1 MPIPIQMME
10 ENYAAFLVR
19 PRRKPFDVDEAE
31 ARFPDEDELVI
42 KNAAVSINPIDIFM
56 QDEQVQNLTT
66 PAILGADVAGE
77 VVEVGSQV
85 NRFSAG
91 DRVMG
96 HALRLATEDDRH
108 AAFQNFTV
116 LLPNMAC
123 QIPPSLSYEDASTMP
138 LGISTAAAALFQEK
152 TLNLRPPVQYPPTQD
167 EWVIIAG
174 ATGNVG
180 SHGVRLAAA
189 AGYKV
194 LGTASTSSFD
204 VAKKLGATELVDYKS
219 KDLAGTLARKLDG
232 QRVAGA
238 FDASGTPSSNVE
250 LAKALADCEGNRVL
264 TTVLDWWPG
273 DDPVPQGVTFA
284 PIQAIDIRNN
294 AVGKMV
300 WEDYL
305 PDALATGKYFIPFPK
320 AKVVGTSLKDIQG
333 AMDNKVSGGKA
344 VVTLK

>member
-1 MPIPIQMME
+1 ME
-10 ENYAAFLVR
+10 DNYAAFLVR
-19 PRRKPFDVDEAE
+19 PRRKPFDVDEADS
-31 ARFPDEDELVI
+31 RFPDEDELVI
-42 KNAAVSINPIDIFM
+42 KNAAVSVNPIDTFM
-56 QDEQVQNLTT
+56 QNEQVQNLTT

-77 VVEVGSQV
+77 VVDVGSQV
-85 NRFSAG
+85 NRFSVG

-108 AAFQNFTV
+108 AAFQNYTV
-116 LLPNMAC
+116 LFPNMAC
-123 QIPPSLSYEDASTMP
+123 PIPQSLSYEDASTMP

-152 TLNLRPPVQYPPTQD
+152 TLRLQPPVLYPPTRD

-219 KDLAGTLARKLDG
+219 KDLAGALLQKLAG
-232 QRVAGA
+232 QKVAGA
-238 FDASGTPSSNVE
+238 FDASGNEKSNIDLV
-250 LAKALADCEGNRVL
+250 KALTECVGNRVL

-273 DDPVPQGVTFA
+273 DDPVPKEVKFT

-320 AKVVGTSLKDIQG
+320 ASVVGNGLGAIQG
-333 AMDNKVSGGKA
+333 AMDGKASGGKA